1 MDKERIKGKAEDVA
15 GRVERQV
22 GEWTGNDKAQAEGLA
37 KQAEGKARNAV
48 GKTKDAV
55 RDAADKLK
63 ETKSEL
69 EKMWAKKASEQ
80 SNPQKKAGT
89 PMRQTPTHTTRA
101 ARKSSRGR

>member
-1 MDKERIKGKAEDVA
+1 MDKERIKGKAQDVA

-55 RDAADKLK
+55 RDAADKLD
-63 ETKSEL
+63 ETRIENEERDKDV
-69 EKMWAKKASEQ
+69 A
-80 SNPQKKAGT
+80 
-89 PMRQTPTHTTRA
+89 
-101 ARKSSRGR
+101 

>member
-1 MDKERIKGKAEDVA
+1 LLAAPYDINSSNNQLKGKGLFMDKERIKGKAEDVA

-22 GEWTGNDKAQAEGLA
+22 GEWTGNEKAQAEGLA

-63 ETKSEL
+63 ETKIEN
-69 EKMWAKKASEQ
+69 EED
-80 SNPQKKAGT
+80 
-89 PMRQTPTHTTRA
+89 
-101 ARKSSRGR
+101 RKIERDKDVA

>member
-22 GEWTGNDKAQAEGLA
+22 GEWTGNEKAEAEGLA

-63 ETKSEL
+63 ETKIEN
-69 EKMWAKKASEQ
+69 ENEEDRTIERDKDVA
-80 SNPQKKAGT
+80 
-89 PMRQTPTHTTRA
+89 
-101 ARKSSRGR
+101 

>member
-22 GEWTGNDKAQAEGLA
+22 GEWTGNEKAQAEGLA

-63 ETKSEL
+63 ETKIEN
-69 EKMWAKKASEQ
+69 EED
-80 SNPQKKAGT
+80 
-89 PMRQTPTHTTRA
+89 QTIERDKDVA
-101 ARKSSRGR
+101 